1 MNDTKV
7 YKSTLEEKKEM
18 LAKLKAASPE
28 IKVGF
33 LKRGNARAIAEL
45 ERAIAAETEQANAK

>member
-7 YKSTLEEKKEM
+7 YKSTIEEKKEM
-18 LAKLKAASPE
+18 LAKLKAARPE

-33 LKRGNARAIAEL
+33 LKRFNERAIAEY
-45 ERAIAAETEQANAK
+45 ERAIAAETEQTNAI